1 MKLFKG
7 LTERQK
13 KFAEVYVTSSGILS
27 NTECAIEAG
36 YDRGSAYQRAYEL
49 LNDEIC
55 PHVVNFINDIRD
67 DISRR
72 YEISKD
78 NHITE
83 LWRIREDAKK
93 KGYHM
98 VRLRAEELRGRIMGY
113 YVEKKAIISAKKN
126 IDDMTL
132 PELYERMNKIDERQ
146 KRLAKARKDSKG
158 LDELRKYNEQRAEE
172 RKKQYEKK

>member
-36 YDRGSAYQRAYEL
+36 YDKGSAYQRAYEL

-146 KRLAKARKDSKG
+146 KRLAKARKKLKRSRG
-158 LDELRKYNEQRAEE
+158 
-172 RKKQYEKK
+172 EKKTI

>member
-1 MKLFKG
+1 
-7 LTERQK
+7 
-13 KFAEVYVTSSGILS
+13 
-27 NTECAIEAG
+27 
-36 YDRGSAYQRAYEL
+36 
-49 LNDEIC
+49 
-55 PHVVNFINDIRD
+55 
-67 DISRR
+67 
-72 YEISKD
+72 
-78 NHITE
+78 
-83 LWRIREDAKK
+83 
-93 KGYHM
+93 M

>member
-93 KGYHM
+93 K
-98 VRLRAEELRGRIMGY
+98 
-113 YVEKKAIISAKKN
+113 AIISAKKN

-146 KRLAKARKDSKG
+146 KRLAKARKNSKG
-158 LDELRKYNEQRAEE
+158 AEE
-172 RKKQYEKK
+172 RKKQYEK

>member
-36 YDRGSAYQRAYEL
+36 YDKGSAYQRAYEL

-93 KGYHM
+93 KDNQM
-98 VRLRAEELRGRIMGY
+98 VRLRAEELRGKIMGY
-113 YVEKKAIISAKKN
+113 YIEKKAILNANKT
-126 IDDMTL
+126 IDDL
-132 PELYERMNKIDERQ
+132 SVEELYEKMRSIKKKNRHFIK
-146 KRLAKARKDSKG
+146 
-158 LDELRKYNEQRAEE
+158 EE
-172 RKKQYEKK
+172 KNEKK